1 MTEPSKKP
9 LKQPTFIEGVIG
21 AAIPLA
27 LAIVV
32 ASIAG
37 FLVYLFWF
45 GFEGLTNR
53 FSD

>member
-1 MTEPSKKP
+1 MKEPSKKP
-9 LKQPTFIEGVIG
+9 LRQPTFIEGMVG
-21 AAIPLA
+21 SAIPLA

-45 GFEGLTNR
+45 GFDGLTS
-53 FSD
+53 FFD